1 MYIYHSSEYK
11 TEFCCQEE
19 PRQAARSIVKQL
31 VAAGF
36 QLDQLLTMSQT
47 RGLAQLELQVL
58 DIIDNTEL

>member
-1 MYIYHSSEYK
+1 M
-11 TEFCCQEE
+11 
-19 PRQAARSIVKQL
+19 KQL

-58 DIIDNTEL
+58 DVDNTEL

>member
-1 MYIYHSSEYK
+1 M
-11 TEFCCQEE
+11 
-19 PRQAARSIVKQL
+19 KQL

-58 DIIDNTEL
+58 DTMILSCDWLI